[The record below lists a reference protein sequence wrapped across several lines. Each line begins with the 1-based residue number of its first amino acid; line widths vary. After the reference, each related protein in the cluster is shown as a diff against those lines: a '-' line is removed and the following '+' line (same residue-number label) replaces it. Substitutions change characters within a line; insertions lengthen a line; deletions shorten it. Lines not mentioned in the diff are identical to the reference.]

1 MQIDNMKN
9 KVKRKWFHKGAEKGR
24 KVYRYNGYAA
34 ASVILL
40 ASSGILLVC
49 AAYNA
54 GMAQW
59 YSTHVYFFLVSFLGR
74 VSALFPFSVAEIL
87 LYILLALLFISTVH
101 MIGRMLTGGK
111 KGELFYRWFSRVSLA
126 AGILLFLYVTCCGI
140 NYHRGSFSGEAGI
153 DTREYSAE
161 ELEEICRWLTKE
173 VNIRADKVPRD
184 AEGTL
189 RFGAAKKKSITLRSA
204 EKDAVEAMENLSG
217 TFSCLQGYYP
227 RPKGLIVSEILS
239 YQGLTGMYI
248 PFTVEAGY
256 NADMPAYNIPF
267 TLCHELSHLRGFMQ
281 EQEANFIAFLACTEH
296 SDTAFQYSG
305 YLSGW
310 LYCMN
315 TLYEVSPQKWQEVR
329 VELAEAAEEDL
340 AANDTFWNTY
350 DGTVAEVADKIN
362 DTYLKVNGQAEGVYS
377 YDRMVDLIVA
387 YFYERL

>member
-1 MQIDNMKN
+1 MKN
-9 KVKRKWFHKGAEKGR
+9 KAKRKMFR
-24 KVYRYNGYAA
+24 KRAKKDRKIYRYDGYAA
-34 ASVILL
+34 AAAILL
-40 ASSGILLVC
+40 VSGVILLVC
-49 AAYNA
+49 AACNDR
-54 GMAQW
+54 MAQW

-74 VSALFPFSVAEIL
+74 VSALFPFSMAEIL

-111 KGELFYRWFSRVSLA
+111 KGVLFYRWFSRVFLA

-140 NYHRGSFSGEAGI
+140 NYHRGSFSDEAGI
-153 DTREYSAE
+153 DIREYSTE
-161 ELEEICRWLTKE
+161 ELEEVCLWLTKE

-184 AEGTL
+184 TEGRLQLEAEE
-189 RFGAAKKKSITLRSA
+189 KKSTALRAA
-204 EKDAVEAMENLSG
+204 EKESVKAMKNLSG
-217 TFSCLQGYYP
+217 TFSCLRGYYP
-227 RPKGLIVSEILS
+227 RPKGLLVSEILS

-248 PFTVEAGY
+248 PFTIEAGY
-256 NADMPAYNIPF
+256 NADMLAYNIPF

-281 EQEANFIAFLACTEH
+281 EQEANFIAFLACTE
-296 SDTAFQYSG
+296 SQDMVFQYSG

-329 VELAEAAEEDL
+329 GELAEDAEADL
-340 AANDTFWNTY
+340 AANNIFWNTY
-350 DGTVAEVADKIN
+350 DGTVAEVANKVN